1 MVPPEVGL
9 LSAAAPPKGGLLL
22 AAPPPEVGLLPAAAL
37 VGALLADP
45 TADDRDQLVTHT
57 VQTQCTDKSQA
68 LWYR

>member
-37 VGALLADP
+37 VGALLADT
-45 TADDRDQLVTHT
+45 TADDIDQLVKNMVHK
-57 VQTQCTDKSQA
+57 QCTDKSKA
-68 LWYR
+68 LWNR